1 MWAPFTHSPTPT
13 SSYRC
18 SKREER
24 DYLPASIEAEAWK
37 SYVTFEGLVMVL
49 ITGIASFWQAE
60 QSKEPN
66 LTGNIN
72 EAILEQWLLP
82 MKSLIM
88 SLYLEFSWTLEGG
101 EQSSVNP
108 QLFLKLPG

>member
-1 MWAPFTHSPTPT
+1 
-13 SSYRC
+13 
-18 SKREER
+18 
-24 DYLPASIEAEAWK
+24 
-37 SYVTFEGLVMVL
+37 MVL
-49 ITGIASFWQAE
+49 ITGIE

-88 SLYLEFSWTLEGG
+88 SLYLEFS
-101 EQSSVNP
+101 
-108 QLFLKLPG
+108 